1 MKKGLL
7 IIALLALSST
17 VKAQVL
23 DTLYYN
29 SRGAEV
35 AFATFA
41 TSLMYK
47 YTDNT
52 DSANNSFKNVDIKT
66 GQTTLE
72 GSFVM
77 DGEVFLKNGIIVKY
91 DETGKEI
98 EQANYKKG
106 VLHGKCITMP
116 LSDKSI
122 IINTNYNNGELNGI
136 QTSKV
141 DGKMSTYETYEKGIK
156 QGLFVDYDDNGV
168 MCRIGASANG
178 NIEGDVREYDNEK
191 FVTYFY
197 DYIAGVKQD
206 DEFYAKVESGQKLKY
221 TNTANGISLS
231 EELPIQKKGGV
242 VEIDGVRYVVEV
254 SIVDEYGKHY
264 RIDVL
269 TSNSTLLD
277 GKLSSKDVIISR
289 YDRAT
294 GFMKN
299 VKKVDFQTYN
309 KRVNRNAN
317 ARRFFG
323 GMGDVMISLV
333 YAMAPAPTQNATVDT
348 DYYDGYKYVGS
359 TTTNISVVD
368 QAQQAENMAQMNQ
381 ALEESWIARE
391 ELIAKRRAEFEDVAD
406 EYISTDGVVIECAVL
421 QNFHLLAE
429 YKDAD
434 KVGVTIKIKGVN
446 YDWVFEKDDIKN
458 VIEEEKLN
466 KKMVKDRG

>member
-7 IIALLALSST
+7 IIALLALSSAA
-17 VKAQVL
+17 KAQVL

-41 TSLMYK
+41 TSIMYK

-66 GQTTLE
+66 GQTILE

-77 DGEVFLKNGIIVKY
+77 DGEVFLKNGIILKY

-98 EQANYKKG
+98 EQTNYKKG
-106 VLHGKCITMP
+106 VLHGKCMTMP

-122 IINTNYNNGELNGI
+122 IISTNYNNGELNGI

-156 QGLFVDYDDNGV
+156 QGMFVDYDDNGV
-168 MCRIGASANG
+168 MCRIGTYENG

-206 DEFYAKVESGQKLKY
+206 NEFYAKAESGQKLKY
-221 TNTANGISLS
+221 INTANGILLS
-231 EELPIQKKGGV
+231 EELPILNKNGDL
-242 VEIDGVRYVVEV
+242 EIDGVRYVVDV

-277 GKLSSKDVIISR
+277 GKLSSKDVIIGR
-289 YDRAT
+289 YDRTT

-299 VKKVDFQTYN
+299 MKKVDLQTYN
-309 KRVNRNAN
+309 KRVNRNAT
-317 ARRFFG
+317 ARRLFG
-323 GMGDVMISLV
+323 NIGEVMIRLTG
-333 YAMAPAPTQNATVDT
+333 ATTPPPTQTT
-348 DYYDGYKYVGS
+348 TSESKEYDGNTYVGGTITK
-359 TTTNISVVD
+359 TTVTND
-368 QAQQAENMAQMNQ
+368 AQQAESVARMNQ